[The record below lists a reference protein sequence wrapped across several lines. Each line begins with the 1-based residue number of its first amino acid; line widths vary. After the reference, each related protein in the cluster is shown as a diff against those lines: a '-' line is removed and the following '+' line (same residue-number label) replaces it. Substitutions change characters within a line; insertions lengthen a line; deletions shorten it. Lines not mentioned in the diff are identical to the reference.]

1 MLDAEVVVSA
11 LVLPE
16 LLQGLSLELGELE
29 RLLLDGHRVSEQL
42 IKHLSLKTEVR
53 NGNLATVVVA
63 TSVRHLESELGVFL
77 PNCLLDLLPVDLE
90 LFSFFDLLHVKLH
103 NETVKG
109 HNKLACLRQQNCASE
124 LESEMYLRIV
134 KVFLNENDLAICVK
148 LVLFHGRSSTTSLL
162 SSLGVSLAIIVLL
175 WEGLV
180 ASAADL
186 GLVLVDFELS

>member
-63 TSVRHLESELGVFL
+63 TSVRHLESELGVLL

-103 NETVKG
+103 NE
-109 HNKLACLRQQNCASE
+109 
-124 LESEMYLRIV
+124 RIV